1 MEIVPQYEENMVSA
15 GLTDSTKMTFSTDV
29 AHLFALLSKNL
40 YGNPRLAAV
49 REIITNAWDAHIE
62 AGKTDTP
69 IRIRNDGDSFVIQDF
84 GFGLAP
90 DKFLEL
96 YGVVGGSSKR
106 GDNRQTGGMG
116 IGKMAPLASMPHFS
130 VKSHYN
136 GTATIYHIAGPTE
149 ESGGIPTI
157 TKVVELP
164 TDITGLEVIF
174 PVSILAFKGH
184 IEDVVRMGA
193 IKAEY
198 ESEDKIT
205 LLETIEDANFVY
217 KNRITWRDSSVYL
230 RYGNISYRFRA
241 YHMRQHVPSSSK
253 LWDFLENFDM
263 ETIIKLQPGV
273 AVVTPN
279 REDLVI
285 TDKLKEYLEVR
296 LEEAY
301 QDAVKT
307 IRKTITSG
315 ILQVKNCY
323 LSVHSSN
330 NKLLAKTVMEDCG
343 AVGKFMSY
351 STCHEPS
358 FAIRES
364 NRVIPQELT
373 STVIAKF
380 NEGIPKSFR
389 GIHKPTV
396 LNKIEESFKRL
407 IYKSGLTLKNVYTI
421 RGGISFDSWRNHD
434 DSFLFKLA
442 RNRKIV
448 IHFRNAIP
456 VGAREADT
464 LFIRVPM
471 KIDTDKLKSRLE
483 CLFGKKMDI
492 QIWGETLKKKPKAV
506 KPQTT
511 KKNKYACA
519 SVLLDPGV
527 LHYLADAA
535 INTAD
540 KTVEDPKVVLPVK
553 DVKHSTQSFLR
564 FLGKEAIKK
573 AGIVL
578 VHNTTAG
585 AMLRR
590 KNPPIPYSNYE
601 DTFFNDFLQKPEV
614 IEFFEYFPIPTNY
627 CHFSIEVKQLYKEI
641 LDIDLKI
648 SDEDLHFL
656 SWLYESYQYKVR
668 RIVSGLRSGT
678 ALPKNV
684 EFVNRLATARLV
696 DKLKDFNIY
705 DAAIAELRKQ
715 HK

>member
-84 GFGLAP
+84 GPGLAP

-96 YGVVGGSSKR
+96 YGVVGASTKRNDNSK
-106 GDNRQTGGMG
+106 TGGMG
-116 IGKMAPLASMPHFS
+116 IGKMAPLAAMSHFS

-136 GTATIYHIAGPTE
+136 GTVTIYHIAGPTE

-174 PVSILAFKGH
+174 PVPISAFKNH
-184 IEDVVRMGA
+184 IESVVRMGA

-205 LLETIEDANFVY
+205 LLETIEDADFVY
-217 KNRITWRDSSVYL
+217 TKRNEWNHYNVYL
-230 RYGNISYRFRA
+230 RYGNISYKFRT
-241 YHMRQHVPSSSK
+241 YEMRQHVRSSVK
-253 LWDFLENFDM
+253 LWGFLETFEM
-263 ETIIKLQPGV
+263 EIIIKLQPGV

-301 QDAVKT
+301 QDAIKT
-307 IRKTITSG
+307 IRKTIISG
-315 ILQVKNCY
+315 TREVKDCY
-323 LSVHSSN
+323 FPAPRN
-330 NKLLAKTVMEDCG
+330 NKLLATTGMQACG
-343 AVGKFMSY
+343 EVRNFMSY
-351 STCHEPS
+351 STCDKPS
-358 FAIRES
+358 FDLPMSTRS
-364 NRVIPQELT
+364 IPKELIPA
-373 STVIAKF
+373 VVGKF

-389 GIHKPTV
+389 GIHKLTV
-396 LNKIEESFKRL
+396 RNKIEESFKRL
-407 IYKSGLTLKNVYTI
+407 IYKSGLTLKNVYTVK
-421 RGGISFDSWRNHD
+421 GGVSFNTWKNHEN
-434 DSFLFKLA
+434 SFLFNLA
-442 RNRKIV
+442 CDRKIV
-448 IHFRNAIP
+448 IHFRSAIP
-456 VGAREADT
+456 VGARKADT
-464 LFIRVPM
+464 LYVRVPM

-483 CLFGKKMDI
+483 CLFGKEIDI
-492 QIWGETLKKKPKAV
+492 QLWGKTLEKKPKV
-506 KPQTT
+506 DKPKTT
-511 KKNKYACA
+511 KENKYVCA
-519 SVLLDPGV
+519 SVLIGESIR
-527 LHYLADAA
+527 HYFADSVMSASA
-535 INTAD
+535 
-540 KTVEDPKVVLPVK
+540 KTVEDPKVVLAVK
-553 DVKHSTQSFLR
+553 DVKHSTQIFLR
-564 FLGKEAIKK
+564 FLGEKAIKE

-590 KNPPIPYSNYE
+590 KNPPISYSYFKNN
-601 DTFFNDFLQKPEV
+601 FIIDFLKKPEV
-614 IEFFEYFPIPTNY
+614 IEFFEYFPGSTGY
-627 CHFSIEVKQLYKEI
+627 YHFNPEVKQLYKEI

-648 SDEDLHFL
+648 SEKALQFL
-656 SWLYESYQYKVR
+656 SWLCTNYDYKVR
-668 RIVSGLRSGT
+668 HTVTGLLSGK
-678 ALPKNV
+678 AIPENV
-684 EFVNRLATARLV
+684 EFVNRLAASRLV

>member
-49 REIITNAWDAHIE
+49 REIITNAWDAHID

-69 IRIRNDGDSFVIQDF
+69 IRIRSDENSFVIQDF
-84 GFGLAP
+84 GPGLAP

-116 IGKMAPLASMPHFS
+116 IGKMAPLASMSHFS
-130 VKSHYN
+130 VKSHHN
-136 GTATIYHIAGPTE
+136 GTATTYHIAGPTE

-174 PVSILAFKGH
+174 PVSISAFKNH
-184 IEDVVRMGA
+184 IESVVRMGA

-205 LLETIEDANFVY
+205 VLETIEDADFVY
-217 KNRITWRDSSVYL
+217 KKRNNWEDSTVLL
-230 RYGNISYRFRA
+230 RYGNISYKFRV

-253 LWDFLENFDM
+253 LWDLLENFDM

-301 QDAVKT
+301 QDAIKT

-315 ILQVKNCY
+315 TREVKNCY
-323 LSVHSSN
+323 FSAYHS
-330 NKLLAKTVMEDCG
+330 NKLLATTGMQACG
-343 AVGKFMSY
+343 EVRNFMSY

-358 FAIRES
+358 FDFPMNTRS
-364 NRVIPQELT
+364 VPQELR
-373 STVIAKF
+373 SVVVAKF
-380 NEGIPKSFR
+380 KESIPKSFR

-421 RGGISFDSWRNHD
+421 HGGISFNIWKNFG
-434 DSFLFKLA
+434 DSFLFSLA
-442 RNRKIV
+442 RDRNIV
-448 IHFRNAIP
+448 IHFRNVIP
-456 VGAREADT
+456 VGARKADT
-464 LFIRVPM
+464 LYIRVPM
-471 KIDTDKLKSRLE
+471 KADTDKLKSRLE
-483 CLFGKKMDI
+483 CLFGKEIDI
-492 QIWGETLKKKPKAV
+492 QIWGETLEKKPKV
-506 KPQTT
+506 NKPKTT
-511 KKNKYACA
+511 KENKYVCA
-519 SVLLDPGV
+519 SVLIGESV
-527 LHYLADAA
+527 RHYFADAA
-535 INTAD
+535 MSAAD
-540 KTVEDPKVVLPVK
+540 KTVEDPKVVLAVR
-553 DVKHSTQSFLR
+553 DVNHTTQTFLR
-564 FLGKEAIKK
+564 FMGEEAIKE

-578 VHNTTAG
+578 VPNTTAG

-590 KNPPIPYSNYE
+590 KNPPITYSSFKNN
-601 DTFFNDFLQKPEV
+601 FIIDFLKKPEV
-614 IEFFEYFPIPTNY
+614 IEFFDYIPISTGY
-627 CHFSIEVKQLYKEI
+627 YHFNPEVKQLYKDI

-648 SDEDLHFL
+648 SEKALQFL
-656 SWLYESYQYKVR
+656 SWLCTNYDYKVR
-668 RIVSGLRSGT
+668 HTVTGLLSGK
-678 ALPKNV
+678 AIPEKV
-684 EFVNRLATARLV
+684 EFVNKLASSRLA

-705 DAAIAELRKQ
+705 DVAIAELRKQ

>member
-1 MEIVPQYEENMVSA
+1 MEIVPQYEENTVSA

-40 YGNPRLAAV
+40 YGNPQLAAV

-84 GFGLAP
+84 GPGLAP

-130 VKSHYN
+130 VKSHHN
-136 GTATIYHIAGPTE
+136 GTATTYHIAGPTE

-174 PVSILAFKGH
+174 PVSISAYKSY
-184 IEDVVRMGA
+184 IENVVRMGA

-205 LLETIEDANFVY
+205 PLETIEDADFVY
-217 KNRITWRDSSVYL
+217 QNQIVGWKSIVFL
-230 RYGNISYRFRA
+230 RYGNISYSFRA
-241 YHMRQHVPSSSK
+241 YDMRQHVPSSAK
-253 LWDFLENFDM
+253 LWDFLESFEM
-263 ETIIKLQPGV
+263 GIIIKLRPGI

-296 LEEAY
+296 LDEAY
-301 QDAVKT
+301 LDAIKT
-307 IRKTITSG
+307 IRKTITTG
-315 ILQVKNCY
+315 TMEVTNCY
-323 LSVHSSN
+323 LSPRHN
-330 NKLLAKTVMEDCG
+330 NNLR
-343 AVGKFMSY
+343 AVTLMHREGGVRNFMSY
-351 STCHEPS
+351 STCHKPS
-358 FAIRES
+358 FAVPMSTRS
-364 NRVIPQELT
+364 IPQELR
-373 STVIAKF
+373 SAVVGKF

-389 GIHKPTV
+389 GIHKLTV
-396 LNKIEESFKRL
+396 LSKIEESFRRL
-407 IYKSGLTLKNVYTI
+407 IYKSGLTLKNVYTSQGAI
-421 RGGISFDSWRNHD
+421 LFGSRKNHI
-434 DSFLFKLA
+434 DSFLFNLA
-442 RNRKIV
+442 RDRKIV
-448 IHFRNAIP
+448 IHFRSAIL
-456 VGAREADT
+456 VGARNTNT
-464 LFIRVPM
+464 LYIRIPM
-471 KIDTDKLKSRLE
+471 KVDANKLKSRLE
-483 CLFGKKMDI
+483 CLFGKEMDI
-492 QIWGETLKKKPKAV
+492 QVWEKTLKKKPKVV
-506 KPQTT
+506 KAKAT
-511 KKNKYACA
+511 KNSKYVCA
-519 SVLLDPGV
+519 SALIKTGARYHHTDT
-527 LHYLADAA
+527 
-535 INTAD
+535 IISSAD
-540 KTVEDPKVVLPVK
+540 KTVEDPKVVLAVR
-553 DVKHSTQSFLR
+553 DVKHTTQTFLN
-564 FLGKEAIKK
+564 FLGEKAIKE

-590 KNPPIPYSNYE
+590 KNPPMEYSDFVDN
-601 DTFFNDFLQKPEV
+601 FLADFLKKPEV
-614 IEFFEYFPIPTNY
+614 IEFFGYVSSSANY
-627 CHFSIEVKQLYKEI
+627 YLFGTEVKQLYKEI

-648 SDEDLHFL
+648 SDEELQFL
-656 SWLYESYQYKVR
+656 SWVYTRHDYKVR
-668 RIVSGLRSGT
+668 HIIADLMSGKEI
-678 ALPKNV
+678 PENV
-684 EFVNRLATARLV
+684 EFVNKLV
-696 DKLKDFNIY
+696 GSNLVIQLKEFNIY

>member
-40 YGNPRLAAV
+40 YGNPQLAAV

-84 GFGLAP
+84 GSGLAP

-136 GTATIYHIAGPTE
+136 GIATTYHIAGPTE

-164 TDITGLEVIF
+164 TVITGLEVIF
-174 PVSILAFKGH
+174 PVSITAYENH
-184 IEDVVRMGA
+184 IADVIRMGA

-198 ESEDKIT
+198 ESGDKIT
-205 LLETIEDANFVY
+205 LLETIEDADFVY
-217 KNRITWRDSSVYL
+217 KKQIAWRSSTVFL
-230 RYGNISYRFRA
+230 RYGNISYSFRA
-241 YHMRQHVPSSSK
+241 HDMRQHAPSSAK
-253 LWDFLENFDM
+253 LWDFLESFEM
-263 ETIIKLQPGV
+263 EIVIKLQPGV

-285 TDKLKEYLEVR
+285 TDKLKEYLEIR

-301 QDAVKT
+301 QDAIKT

-315 ILQVKNCY
+315 TMEVTDCY
-323 LSVHSSN
+323 LSPRHNNNLRAVTLMHSGGEVRN
-330 NKLLAKTVMEDCG
+330 
-343 AVGKFMSY
+343 FMSY
-351 STCHEPS
+351 STCHKPS
-358 FAIRES
+358 FDVFLGTRS
-364 NRVIPQELT
+364 IPQELK
-373 STVIAKF
+373 SAAVGKF
-380 NEGIPKSFR
+380 NDSIPKSFH
-389 GIHKPTV
+389 GIHKLTV
-396 LNKIEESFKRL
+396 LSKIEESFRRL
-407 IYKSGLTLKNVYTI
+407 IYKSGLTLKNVYTY
-421 RGGISFDSWRNHD
+421 RGAILFGSRKHHI
-434 DSFLFKLA
+434 DSFLFNLA
-442 RNRKIV
+442 RDRKIV
-448 IHFRNAIP
+448 IHFRSAIP
-456 VGAREADT
+456 VGARNTDT
-464 LFIRVPM
+464 LYIRIPM
-471 KIDTDKLKSRLE
+471 KVDANKLKSRLE
-483 CLFGKKMDI
+483 CLFGKEMDI
-492 QIWGETLKKKPKAV
+492 QVLEETLKKKPKVV
-506 KPQTT
+506 KPKVTEDS
-511 KKNKYACA
+511 KYVCA
-519 SVLLDPGV
+519 SALIKAGV
-527 LHYLADAA
+527 QYYHTDS
-535 INTAD
+535 IISSKD
-540 KTVEDPKVVLPVK
+540 KTVEDPKVVLAVR
-553 DVKHSTQSFLR
+553 DVKHTTQTFLR
-564 FLGKEAIKK
+564 FLGEEAIKE

-590 KNPPIPYSNYE
+590 KNPPMEYSDFADN
-601 DTFFNDFLQKPEV
+601 FLADFLKKPEV
-614 IEFFEYFPIPTNY
+614 TEFFEYVPKSTNY
-627 CHFSIEVKQLYKEI
+627 YLFNTEVKQLYKEI

-648 SDEDLHFL
+648 SDEEIQFL
-656 SWLYESYQYKVR
+656 SWVCTSYDYKVR
-668 RIVSGLRSGT
+668 HIVADLLSDKEI
-678 ALPKNV
+678 PENV
-684 EFVNRLATARLV
+684 EFVNKLAGSNLV
-696 DKLKDFNIY
+696 NLLKEFNIY

>member
-40 YGNPRLAAV
+40 YGNPQLAAV

-69 IRIRNDGDSFVIQDF
+69 LRIRDDGDSFVIQDF
-84 GFGLAP
+84 GLGLAP

-116 IGKMAPLASMPHFS
+116 IGKMAPLASISHFS
-130 VKSHYN
+130 VKSHHN
-136 GTATIYHIAGPTE
+136 GTATTYHIAGPTE

-157 TKVVELP
+157 TKIIELP

-174 PVSILAFKGH
+174 PVPISGFKTH

-198 ESEDKIT
+198 ESGNEIT
-205 LLETIEDANFVY
+205 LLETIEDTDFVY
-217 KNRITWRDSSVYL
+217 KERTAWEDFTYL
-230 RYGNISYRFRA
+230 RYGNISYKFSN
-241 YHMRQHVPSSSK
+241 YSLSQHVPSSAK
-253 LWDFLENFDM
+253 LWDLLKTFDM
-263 ETIIKLQPGV
+263 EAIIKLQPGV

-307 IRKTITSG
+307 IRKTIASG

-323 LSVHSSN
+323 LSVHRSN
-330 NKLLAKTVMEDCG
+330 NKLLAKTVMENCG
-343 AVGKFMSY
+343 EVRKFMSY

-358 FAIRES
+358 FAIREN

-407 IYKSGLTLKNVYTI
+407 VYKSGLTLKNVYTI
-421 RGGISFDSWRNHD
+421 RGGISFDPWRIHD

-448 IHFRNAIP
+448 IHFRGAIP

-464 LFIRVPM
+464 LYIRVPM
-471 KIDTDKLKSRLE
+471 KIDTNKLKSRLE
-483 CLFGKKMDI
+483 CLFGKELDI
-492 QIWGETLKKKPKAV
+492 QIWKETLKKEPKVSKPKA
-506 KPQTT
+506 TEE
-511 KKNKYACA
+511 NKYVCA
-519 SVLLDPGV
+519 SVLLAPGV
-527 LHYLADAA
+527 RHYLADAA
-535 INTAD
+535 ISTAD
-540 KTVEDPKVVLPVK
+540 KTVENPKVVLPVK

-564 FLGKEAIKK
+564 FLGKEAIEK

-627 CHFSIEVKQLYKEI
+627 CHFSIEVKQFYKEI

-656 SWLYESYQYKVR
+656 SWLYESYQYKIR
-668 RIVSGLRSGT
+668 RIVPGLLSGK
-678 ALPKNV
+678 AIPKNV
-684 EFVNRLATARLV
+684 EFVNKLATSRLV

-715 HK
+715 LK

>member
-40 YGNPRLAAV
+40 YGNPQLAAV

-69 IRIRNDGDSFVIQDF
+69 IRIRNEGDSFVIQDF
-84 GFGLAP
+84 GSGLAP

-130 VKSHYN
+130 VKSHYK
-136 GTATIYHIAGPTE
+136 GIATTYHIAGPTE

-164 TDITGLEVIF
+164 TVITGLEVIF
-174 PVSILAFKGH
+174 PVSITAYENH
-184 IEDVVRMGA
+184 IEDVIRMGA

-205 LLETIEDANFVY
+205 LLETIEDADFVY
-217 KNRITWRDSSVYL
+217 KKQIAWRSSAVFL
-230 RYGNISYRFRA
+230 RYGNISYGFRT
-241 YHMRQHVPSSSK
+241 YDMRQHAPSSAK
-253 LWDFLENFDM
+253 LWDFLESFEM
-263 ETIIKLQPGV
+263 ETVIKLQPGV

-301 QDAVKT
+301 QDAIKT

-315 ILQVKNCY
+315 TMKVTDCY
-323 LSVHSSN
+323 LSPRHNNNLRAVTMMHSEGGVRN
-330 NKLLAKTVMEDCG
+330 
-343 AVGKFMSY
+343 FMSY
-351 STCHEPS
+351 STCHKPS
-358 FAIRES
+358 FDVFMGTRS
-364 NRVIPQELT
+364 IPQEIRPAL
-373 STVIAKF
+373 VGKF
-380 NEGIPKSFR
+380 NEGIPKSFH

-396 LNKIEESFKRL
+396 LNKIEESFRRL
-407 IYKSGLTLKNVYTI
+407 IYKSGLTLKNVYTS
-421 RGGISFDSWRNHD
+421 RGAILFGSRKHHI
-434 DSFLFKLA
+434 DSFLFNLA
-442 RNRKIV
+442 RDRKIV

-456 VGAREADT
+456 IGARNTNT
-464 LFIRVPM
+464 LYIRIPM
-471 KIDTDKLKSRLE
+471 KVDADKLKSRLE
-483 CLFGKKMDI
+483 CLFGKEMDI
-492 QIWGETLKKKPKAV
+492 QVLEETLKKKPKVV
-506 KPQTT
+506 KPKVTEDS
-511 KKNKYACA
+511 KYVCA
-519 SVLLDPGV
+519 SALIKAGV
-527 LHYLADAA
+527 RYYHTDS
-535 INTAD
+535 IISSTD
-540 KTVEDPKVVLPVK
+540 KTVEDPKVVLAVR
-553 DVKHSTQSFLR
+553 DVKHSTQTFLN
-564 FLGKEAIKK
+564 FVGEEAIKE

-590 KNPPIPYSNYE
+590 KNPPIPYSEFVNN
-601 DTFFNDFLQKPEV
+601 FLADFLKKPEV
-614 IEFFEYFPIPTNY
+614 VEFFEYVPKSTFY
-627 CHFSIEVKQLYKEI
+627 CHINTEVKQLYKEI

-648 SDEDLHFL
+648 SDEELQFL
-656 SWLYESYQYKVR
+656 SWVCTSYDYKVR
-668 RIVSGLRSGT
+668 HIVTDLLSGKD
-678 ALPKNV
+678 LPENV
-684 EFVNRLATARLV
+684 EFVNKLAGSKLV
-696 DKLKDFNIY
+696 ELLKDFNIY
-705 DAAIAELRKQ
+705 DAAIAEMRKQ